1 MYIVLEDL
9 SSTMRLSLKEPSNV
23 HTHKDIFMC
32 DLIISNINNK
42 YNTWYFQNDMT
53 TFAYPKKKKIIQVT
67 FSFRQMVCE
76 VN

>member
-42 YNTWYFQNDMT
+42 YNTWYFQNDM
-53 TFAYPKKKKIIQVT
+53 
-67 FSFRQMVCE
+67 
-76 VN
+76 